1 MWEKVKA
8 AFDVICLALCVLIAI
23 PILLLAGVLILTEK
37 LFRRA
42 CGVS

>member
-8 AFDVICLALCVLIAI
+8 AFDVICLALC
-23 PILLLAGVLILTEK
+23 LLLAIPLFLLAGGLILAQK

-42 CGVS
+42 CGV